1 MVFSHV
7 KHKLLCHPLWHGK
20 CKPRLV
26 ALTGTWINIWLVVN
40 SNVMFSSWWPGG
52 CEFWFHLVLII
63 IIHLWTSTEVIGC
76 CCFLSLISPHIIWLD
91 RLEIWSHVLFGRILT
106 TVLQGCHDRGLYR
119 VHQFS
124 KVEMFVISRPEESDA
139 LHEELISI
147 EEELYSSLG
156 LHFK

>member
-1 MVFSHV
+1 MLFSH
-7 KHKLLCHPLWHGK
+7 
-20 CKPRLV
+20 
-26 ALTGTWINIWLVVN
+26 
-40 SNVMFSSWWPGG
+40 M
-52 CEFWFHLVLII
+52 
-63 IIHLWTSTEVIGC
+63 
-76 CCFLSLISPHIIWLD
+76 
-91 RLEIWSHVLFGRILT
+91 LT

-147 EEELYSSLG
+147 EEELYSLLG